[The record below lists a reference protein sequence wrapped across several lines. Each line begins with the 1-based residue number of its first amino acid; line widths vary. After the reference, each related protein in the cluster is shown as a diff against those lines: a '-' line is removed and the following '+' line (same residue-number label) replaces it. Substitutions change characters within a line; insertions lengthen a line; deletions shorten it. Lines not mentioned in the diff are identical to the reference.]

1 MTPLLKLIKKQDTIS
16 LIILI
21 LLIPVVTRLNGR
33 VNFIYILL
41 TSNYITLILNIACLV
56 LMYKK
61 IMIIN
66 GINHTLITRK
76 GYKNTKHNIYAFMIM
91 TTLLFLAILYG
102 FLFLVYGISQMSINL
117 LLMLVI
123 YTSLFLFEISIIY
136 LQFNRKSNILYI
148 ALPIIINL
156 ICHYMFFGRVKSL

>member
-1 MTPLLKLIKKQDTIS
+1 M
-16 LIILI
+16 ILT
-21 LLIPVVTRLNGR
+21 LLIPVVTRLSKR

-61 IMIIN
+61 IMVIN

-76 GYKNTKHNIYAFMIM
+76 GYMNTKQNIYAFMIM
-91 TTLLFLAILYG
+91 TTLLFLAILYS
-102 FLFLVYGISQMSINL
+102 FLFLVYGISQMSIKL

-123 YTSLFLFEISIIY
+123 YTLIFLFEISIIY

-156 ICHYMFFGRVKSL
+156 ICHYMFF

>member
-148 ALPIIINL
+148 TLPIIINL
-156 ICHYMFFGRVKSL
+156 AYHYMFF

>member
-66 GINHTLITRK
+66 GINHTLITCK

-123 YTSLFLFEISIIY
+123 YTFLYLFEISIIY
-136 LQFNRKSNILYI
+136 LQFNRKSNILCI

-156 ICHYMFFGRVKSL
+156 ICHYMFF

>member
-66 GINHTLITRK
+66 GINHTLISRQ

-156 ICHYMFFGRVKSL
+156 ICHYMFF

>member
-33 VNFIYILL
+33 VNFIYIFL

-66 GINHTLITRK
+66 GINHTLILRQ
-76 GYKNTKHNIYAFMIM
+76 GYKNTKQNIYAFMIM

-102 FLFLVYGISQMSINL
+102 FLFLVYGTSQMSIKL

-123 YTSLFLFEISIIY
+123 YTLLFLFEISIIY
-136 LQFNRKSNILYI
+136 LQFNKNSNIFYI

-156 ICHYMFFGRVKSL
+156 ICHYMFF

>member
-41 TSNYITLILNIACLV
+41 KSNYITLILNIACLV

-76 GYKNTKHNIYAFMIM
+76 GYMNTKQNIYAFMIM
-91 TTLLFLAILYG
+91 TTLLFLAILYS
-102 FLFLVYGISQMSINL
+102 FLFLVYGISQMSIKL

-123 YTSLFLFEISIIY
+123 YTFLFLFEISIIY

-156 ICHYMFFGRVKSL
+156 ICHYMIF

>member
-1 MTPLLKLIKKQDTIS
+1 MIPLLKLIKKQDTIS

-21 LLIPVVTRLNGR
+21 LLIPVVTRLSKR
-33 VNFIYILL
+33 VNFIYILF

-56 LMYKK
+56 LIYKK

-66 GINHTLITRK
+66 GINHTLITRM
-76 GYKNTKHNIYAFMIM
+76 GYKNTQQTTYSFMIII
-91 TTLLFLAILYG
+91 TLSFLIILYG
-102 FLFLVYGISQMSINL
+102 FLFLIYGISHMNIKL

-123 YTSLFLFEISIIY
+123 YTFLYLFEISIIY

-156 ICHYMFFGRVKSL
+156 ICHYMFF

>member
-16 LIILI
+16 LIVLI
-21 LLIPVVTRLNGR
+21 LLLPVVTRLDRR

-102 FLFLVYGISQMSINL
+102 FLFFVYGLSHMSIKL
-117 LLMLVI
+117 LLMLVS
-123 YTSLFLFEISIIY
+123 YTFLYLFDISIIY

-156 ICHYMFFGRVKSL
+156 VYHYMFF

>member
-21 LLIPVVTRLNGR
+21 LLIPVVTRLSKR

-41 TSNYITLILNIACLV
+41 TSNYVTLILNITYLV
-56 LMYKK
+56 IMYKK
-61 IMIIN
+61 VMVIN
-66 GINHTLITRK
+66 GINHTLILRQ
-76 GYKNTKHNIYAFMIM
+76 GYKNTKQNIYAFMIM

-102 FLFLVYGISQMSINL
+102 FLFLVYGISQMSIKL

-123 YTSLFLFEISIIY
+123 YTLFLFEISIIY

-156 ICHYMFFGRVKSL
+156 AYHYMFF

>member
-16 LIILI
+16 LIVLI
-21 LLIPVVTRLNGR
+21 LLIPVVTRLDRR

-41 TSNYITLILNIACLV
+41 TSNYIILILNIACFV

-91 TTLLFLAILYG
+91 TTLLFLVILYG
-102 FLFLVYGISQMSINL
+102 FLFFVYGLSHMSIKL
-117 LLMLVI
+117 LLMLVS
-123 YTSLFLFEISIIY
+123 YTFLYLFDISIIY

-156 ICHYMFFGRVKSL
+156 VYHYMFF

>member
-1 MTPLLKLIKKQDTIS
+1 MTPLLKLIKKQGTIS
-16 LIILI
+16 LIVLI
-21 LLIPVVTRLNGR
+21 LLIPVVTRLDRR
-33 VNFIYILL
+33 VNFIYILF

-56 LMYKK
+56 WMYKK

-91 TTLLFLAILYG
+91 TTLLFLVILYG
-102 FLFLVYGISQMSINL
+102 FLFFVYGLSHMSIKL
-117 LLMLVI
+117 LLMLVS
-123 YTSLFLFEISIIY
+123 YTFLYLFEISIIY

-156 ICHYMFFGRVKSL
+156 VYHYMFF

>member
-1 MTPLLKLIKKQDTIS
+1 MTPLLKLVKKQDTIS

-21 LLIPVVTRLNGR
+21 LLIPVVTRLNGS

-91 TTLLFLAILYG
+91 TTLLFLDILYG
-102 FLFLVYGISQMSINL
+102 FLFLVYGISQMSIKL
-117 LLMLVI
+117 LLMLVS
-123 YTSLFLFEISIIY
+123 YTLIFLFEISIIY
-136 LQFNRKSNILYI
+136 LQFNRKSNIFYI

-156 ICHYMFFGRVKSL
+156 TYHYMFF

>member
-1 MTPLLKLIKKQDTIS
+1 MNPLFKLIKKQDTIS

-21 LLIPVVTRLNGR
+21 LLIPIVTRLSKR
-33 VNFIYILL
+33 VNFIYILF

-56 LMYKK
+56 LIYKK

-66 GINHTLITRK
+66 GINHTLITRM
-76 GYKNTKHNIYAFMIM
+76 GYKNTQQTTYSFMIII
-91 TTLLFLAILYG
+91 TLSFLIILYG
-102 FLFLVYGISQMSINL
+102 FLFLIYGISHMNIKL

-123 YTSLFLFEISIIY
+123 YTFLYLFEISIIY

-156 ICHYMFFGRVKSL
+156 AYHYMF

>member
-1 MTPLLKLIKKQDTIS
+1 MTPLLKLVKKQDTIS

-41 TSNYITLILNIACLV
+41 TSNYITLVLNIACLV

-66 GINHTLITRK
+66 GINYTLITRK

-102 FLFLVYGISQMSINL
+102 FLFLVYGISQMSIKL

-123 YTSLFLFEISIIY
+123 YTFLFLFEISIIY

-148 ALPIIINL
+148 ALPIIINFAY
-156 ICHYMFFGRVKSL
+156 HYMFF

>member
-1 MTPLLKLIKKQDTIS
+1 MTPLFKLIKKQDTIL
-16 LIILI
+16 LIVLI
-21 LLIPVVTRLNGR
+21 LLIPVVTRLDRR

-102 FLFLVYGISQMSINL
+102 FLFLVYGISQMDINL

-123 YTSLFLFEISIIY
+123 YTFLFLFEISIIY

-156 ICHYMFFGRVKSL
+156 ICHYMFF

>member
-16 LIILI
+16 LIVLI
-21 LLIPVVTRLNGR
+21 LLIPVVTRLDR
-33 VNFIYILL
+33 WVNFIYILL

-91 TTLLFLAILYG
+91 TTLLFLVILYG
-102 FLFLVYGISQMSINL
+102 FLFFVYGLSHMSIKL
-117 LLMLVI
+117 LLMLVS
-123 YTSLFLFEISIIY
+123 YTFLYLFDISIIY

-156 ICHYMFFGRVKSL
+156 VYHYMFF

>member
-1 MTPLLKLIKKQDTIS
+1 MTPLLKLVKKQDTIS

-21 LLIPVVTRLNGR
+21 LLIPVVTRLNGS

-91 TTLLFLAILYG
+91 TTLLFLDILYG
-102 FLFLVYGISQMSINL
+102 FLFLVYGISQMSIKL

-123 YTSLFLFEISIIY
+123 YTLIFLFEISIIY
-136 LQFNRKSNILYI
+136 LQFN
-148 ALPIIINL
+148 
-156 ICHYMFFGRVKSL
+156 

>member
-21 LLIPVVTRLNGR
+21 LLIPVVTRLSKR
-33 VNFIYILL
+33 VNFIYILF

-56 LMYKK
+56 LIYKK

-66 GINHTLITRK
+66 GINHTLITRM
-76 GYKNTKHNIYAFMIM
+76 GYKNTQQTTYSFMIII
-91 TTLLFLAILYG
+91 TLSFLIILYG

-123 YTSLFLFEISIIY
+123 YTFLYLFEISIIY
-136 LQFNRKSNILYI
+136 LQFNRKSNILCI
-148 ALPIIINL
+148 ALLIIINL
-156 ICHYMFFGRVKSL
+156 ICHYMFF

>member
-16 LIILI
+16 LMILT
-21 LLIPVVTRLNGR
+21 LLIPVVTRLSKR

-61 IMIIN
+61 IMVIN
-66 GINHTLITRK
+66 GINHTLISRQ
-76 GYKNTKHNIYAFMIM
+76 GYKNTKQNIYAFMIM
-91 TTLLFLAILYG
+91 TTLLFLAILYS
-102 FLFLVYGISQMSINL
+102 FLFLVYGISQMSIKL

-123 YTSLFLFEISIIY
+123 YTLIFLFGISIIY

-156 ICHYMFFGRVKSL
+156 ICHYMFF

>member
-66 GINHTLITRK
+66 GINHTLILRQ
-76 GYKNTKHNIYAFMIM
+76 GYMNTKQNIYAFMIM
-91 TTLLFLAILYG
+91 TTLLFLDILYG
-102 FLFLVYGISQMSINL
+102 FLFLVYGVKPQ
-117 LLMLVI
+117 
-123 YTSLFLFEISIIY
+123 T
-136 LQFNRKSNILYI
+136 
-148 ALPIIINL
+148 LPI
-156 ICHYMFFGRVKSL
+156 

>member
-1 MTPLLKLIKKQDTIS
+1 MTPLLKLIKKKDTIS
-16 LIILI
+16 LMILT
-21 LLIPVVTRLNGR
+21 LLIPVVTRLSKR

-61 IMIIN
+61 IMVIN
-66 GINHTLITRK
+66 GINHTLISRQ
-76 GYKNTKHNIYAFMIM
+76 GYKNTKQNIYAFMIM
-91 TTLLFLAILYG
+91 TTLLFLAILYS
-102 FLFLVYGISQMSINL
+102 FLFLVYGISQMSIKL

-123 YTSLFLFEISIIY
+123 YTLIFLFEISIIY

-156 ICHYMFFGRVKSL
+156 ICHYMFF

>member
-1 MTPLLKLIKKQDTIS
+1 MTPLLKLVKKQDTIS

-91 TTLLFLAILYG
+91 TTLLFLDILYG
-102 FLFLVYGISQMSINL
+102 FLFLVYGISQMSIKL
-117 LLMLVI
+117 LLMLVS
-123 YTSLFLFEISIIY
+123 YTLIFLFEISIIY

-156 ICHYMFFGRVKSL
+156 ICHYMFF

>member
-1 MTPLLKLIKKQDTIS
+1 MNPLFKLIKKQGTIS

-21 LLIPVVTRLNGR
+21 LLIPIVTRLSKR
-33 VNFIYILL
+33 VNFIYILF

-56 LMYKK
+56 LIYKK

-66 GINHTLITRK
+66 GINHTLITRM
-76 GYKNTKHNIYAFMIM
+76 GYKNTQQTTYSFMIII
-91 TTLLFLAILYG
+91 TLSFLIILYG
-102 FLFLVYGISQMSINL
+102 FLFLIYGISHMNIKL

-123 YTSLFLFEISIIY
+123 YTFLYLFEISIIY

-156 ICHYMFFGRVKSL
+156 AYHYMFF

>member
-76 GYKNTKHNIYAFMIM
+76 GYMNTKQNIYAFMTM
-91 TTLLFLAILYG
+91 TTLLFLAILYS
-102 FLFLVYGISQMSINL
+102 FLFLVYGISQMSIKL

-123 YTSLFLFEISIIY
+123 YTLIFLFEISIIY

-156 ICHYMFFGRVKSL
+156 ICHYMFF

>member
-56 LMYKK
+56 MMYKK

-66 GINHTLITRK
+66 GINHTLITRM
-76 GYKNTKHNIYAFMIM
+76 GYKNTKQNIYVFMIM

-102 FLFLVYGISQMSINL
+102 FLFLVYGISHMSIKL
-117 LLMLVI
+117 LFMLVI
-123 YTSLFLFEISIIY
+123 YTLLFLFEISIIY

-156 ICHYMFFGRVKSL
+156 ICHYMFF

>member
-1 MTPLLKLIKKQDTIS
+1 MTPLLKLIKKQDIIS
-16 LIILI
+16 LIVLI
-21 LLIPVVTRLNGR
+21 LLIPVVTRLDRR

-91 TTLLFLAILYG
+91 TTLLFLVILYG
-102 FLFLVYGISQMSINL
+102 FLFFVYGLSHMSIKL
-117 LLMLVI
+117 LLMLVS
-123 YTSLFLFEISIIY
+123 YTFLYLFDISIIY

-156 ICHYMFFGRVKSL
+156 VYHYMFF

>member
-102 FLFLVYGISQMSINL
+102 FLFLVYGISQMSIKL
-117 LLMLVI
+117 LLMLVS
-123 YTSLFLFEISIIY
+123 YTLIFLFEISIIY

-156 ICHYMFFGRVKSL
+156 ICHYMFF

>member
-21 LLIPVVTRLNGR
+21 LLIPVVTRLSKR

-41 TSNYITLILNIACLV
+41 TSNYVTLILNITYLV
-56 LMYKK
+56 IMYKK
-61 IMIIN
+61 VMVIN
-66 GINHTLITRK
+66 GINHTLILRQ
-76 GYKNTKHNIYAFMIM
+76 GYKNTKHNIYAFMIL

-102 FLFLVYGISQMSINL
+102 FLFLVYGISQMSIKR

-123 YTSLFLFEISIIY
+123 YTLLFLFEISIIY
-136 LQFNRKSNILYI
+136 LQFNRKSNIFYI

-156 ICHYMFFGRVKSL
+156 AYHYMFF

>member
-16 LIILI
+16 LMILT
-21 LLIPVVTRLNGR
+21 LLIPVVTRLSKR

-61 IMIIN
+61 IMVIN
-66 GINHTLITRK
+66 GINHTLISRQ
-76 GYKNTKHNIYAFMIM
+76 GYKNTKQNIYAFMIM
-91 TTLLFLAILYG
+91 TTLLFLAILYS
-102 FLFLVYGISQMSINL
+102 FLFLVYGISQMSIKL

-123 YTSLFLFEISIIY
+123 YTLIFLFEISIIY

-156 ICHYMFFGRVKSL
+156 ICHYMFF

>member
-16 LIILI
+16 LIVLI
-21 LLIPVVTRLNGR
+21 LLIPVVTRLDRR

-41 TSNYITLILNIACLV
+41 TSNYITLILNITYLV
-56 LMYKK
+56 IMYKK
-61 IMIIN
+61 VMIIN

-102 FLFLVYGISQMSINL
+102 FLFFVYGLSHMSIKL
-117 LLMLVI
+117 LLMLVS
-123 YTSLFLFEISIIY
+123 YTFLYLFEISIIY

-156 ICHYMFFGRVKSL
+156 ICHYMFF

>member
-1 MTPLLKLIKKQDTIS
+1 MNPLFKLIKKQDTIS

-21 LLIPVVTRLNGR
+21 LLIPIVTRLSKR
-33 VNFIYILL
+33 VNFIYILF

-56 LMYKK
+56 LIYKK
-61 IMIIN
+61 IIN
-66 GINHTLITRK
+66 GINHTLITRM
-76 GYKNTKHNIYAFMIM
+76 GYKNTQQTTYSFMIII
-91 TTLLFLAILYG
+91 TLSFLIILYG
-102 FLFLVYGISQMSINL
+102 FLFLIYGISHMNIKL

-123 YTSLFLFEISIIY
+123 YTFLYLFEISIIY

-156 ICHYMFFGRVKSL
+156 AYHYMFF

>member
-66 GINHTLITRK
+66 GINHTLILRQ
-76 GYKNTKHNIYAFMIM
+76 GYKNTKQNIYAFMIM

-156 ICHYMFFGRVKSL
+156 ICHYMFF

>member
-66 GINHTLITRK
+66 GINHTLISRQ
-76 GYKNTKHNIYAFMIM
+76 GYMNTKQNIYAFMIM
-91 TTLLFLAILYG
+91 TTLLFLAILYS
-102 FLFLVYGISQMSINL
+102 FLFLVYGISQMSIKL

-123 YTSLFLFEISIIY
+123 YTFLFLFEISIIY

-148 ALPIIINL
+148 ALPIIIYL
-156 ICHYMFFGRVKSL
+156 ICHYMFF

>member
-21 LLIPVVTRLNGR
+21 LLIPIVTRLSKR
-33 VNFIYILL
+33 VNFIYILF

-56 LMYKK
+56 LIYKK

-66 GINHTLITRK
+66 GINHTLITRM
-76 GYKNTKHNIYAFMIM
+76 GYKNTQQTTYSFMIII
-91 TTLLFLAILYG
+91 TLSFLIILYG
-102 FLFLVYGISQMSINL
+102 FLFLIYGISHMNIKL

-123 YTSLFLFEISIIY
+123 YTFLYLFEISIIY

-156 ICHYMFFGRVKSL
+156 AYHYMFF

>member
-56 LMYKK
+56 MMYKK

-66 GINHTLITRK
+66 GINHTLISRQ
-76 GYKNTKHNIYAFMIM
+76 GYKNTKQTIYVFMVIITLCFLIILYSFLFLIYGISHM
-91 TTLLFLAILYG
+91 SIKLLFL
-102 FLFLVYGISQMSINL
+102 
-117 LLMLVI
+117 LVI
-123 YTSLFLFEISIIY
+123 YTLIFLFEISIIY

-156 ICHYMFFGRVKSL
+156 ICHYMFF

>member
-1 MTPLLKLIKKQDTIS
+1 MNPLFKLIKKQDTIS

-21 LLIPVVTRLNGR
+21 LLIPIVTRLSKR
-33 VNFIYILL
+33 VNFIYILF

-56 LMYKK
+56 LIYKK

-66 GINHTLITRK
+66 GINHTLITRM
-76 GYKNTKHNIYAFMIM
+76 GYKNTQQTTYSFMIII
-91 TTLLFLAILYG
+91 TLSFLIILYG
-102 FLFLVYGISQMSINL
+102 FLFLIYGISHMNIKL

-123 YTSLFLFEISIIY
+123 YTFLYLFEISIIY
-136 LQFNRKSNILYI
+136 LQFNRKSNILDI

-156 ICHYMFFGRVKSL
+156 AYHYMFF